1 MEYVDIYNDERQFTG
16 ERLPRNTKLP
26 EGKYTLYAL
35 ALIQNQDGYLIT
47 RRTLDKKWAAG
58 AWEIPGGGV
67 MSGETSLE
75 AIKREVKE
83 ETGLNVNDSISLLYS
98 YKNIDLE
105 RGDNYFTDI
114 YLCPLDFTID
124 DVHIQ
129 EREVL
134 DYKCADLN
142 EITRLFQKDGFL
154 HYERLLEALNQ
165 K

>member
-1 MEYVDIYNDERQFTG
+1 MEFVDIYNDERVLTG

-26 EGKYTLYAL
+26 AGKYTLYVL
-35 ALIQNQDGYLIT
+35 ALIQNKDGYLIT

-67 MSGETSLE
+67 MAGESSEE
-75 AIKREVKE
+75 AIRREVKE
-83 ETGLNVNDSISLLYS
+83 ETGLDIQDHALLYS

-114 YLCPLDFTID
+114 YLCPLDFTLN
-124 DVHIQ
+124 DVHVQ

-134 DYKCADLN
+134 DVRCASFGD
-142 EITRLFQKDGFL
+142 ITKLAKTHGFL
-154 HYERLLEALNQ
+154 HYERLCEAL
-165 K
+165 KKK